1 MVNKLKSFYGIL
13 IIAGVILL
21 SFPENI
27 LGSDRDIDSL
37 KVQLENLAKSEV
49 PALNEIISITV
60 ADVTIEEFLR
70 AVANSSGLNI
80 NVDPALEIR
89 VVNNFSNVRVLDILL
104 FLYEQYDIDLFFIG
118 NIISVKKPFRRE
130 DITPERI
137 GINHDTVT
145 DLYSLDYVNEELGR
159 VAKEITKFTG
169 HNVVLAPGVEKI
181 PVSGYIR
188 NKPFGEALEKFA
200 FSNNLALR
208 VTEDQFYILEPTPRG
223 EEGQKQPPQRDR
235 QSRENEKD
243 TYVLEVKVFGN
254 DKISVT
260 AVEAPIEEA
269 IRKVSEESG
278 NYYFFTSPITGTIT
292 LQIAGA
298 SFEEFLENTLKGSKY
313 IYQIAQGIY
322 VIGEEAN
329 YHLKD
334 FRVIRFQNRTVEK
347 LTEFIPED
355 LSQGLQI
362 KEFPEL
368 NSFLISGSGVQVA
381 KLEAFIR
388 ELDQVVPVILI
399 DVIIVDVKK
408 SYIISTGIE
417 AGIGDQP
424 VETKGKVFPE
434 VDIQMGSKTINDI
447 INSFNGFGWTNLGNV
462 TPNFYLTLKAMED
475 QGFLD
480 VRSTPRL
487 STLNGHEATMSVGE
501 TEFYLEE
508 QSNIIGTQNPQVET
522 IKVYKSVNAELKVT
536 IKPIVA
542 GDEQITLDI
551 VVEQSDFTER
561 ISKYSPP
568 GSVTRKFESSIRV
581 KNQDVI
587 LLGGLEQKSS
597 RESASGTPILSR
609 IPGLKWIFS
618 SRTKERSS
626 TKLNIFIKPT
636 IIG

>member
-1 MVNKLKSFYGIL
+1 MVKRLKSFYGIL

-21 SFPENI
+21 SFPEYI

-37 KVQLENLAKSEV
+37 KVKLENLAKSEV

-89 VVNNFSNVRVLDILL
+89 VVNNFSNVRVMDILL
-104 FLYEQYDIDLFFIG
+104 FLYEQYDIDLSYIG
-118 NIISVKKPFRRE
+118 NIITIKKPPRRE
-130 DITPERI
+130 DITPETV
-137 GINHDTVT
+137 GIHKDTVT

-169 HNVVLAPGVEKI
+169 YNVVLAPGVEKI

-188 NKPFGEALEKFA
+188 NKPFGDALEKFA

-235 QSRENEKD
+235 QTREDEKD
-243 TYVLEVKVFGN
+243 TYTLDVKVFSN

-260 AVEAPIEEA
+260 AVEAPIDEA

-298 SFEEFLENTLKGSKY
+298 SFEEFLENTLKGSKF
-313 IYQIAQGIY
+313 IYQKAQGIY

-424 VETKGKVFPE
+424 METKGKVFPE

-522 IKVYKSVNAELKVT
+522 IKVYKSVNAELKLT

-551 VVEQSDFTER
+551 VVEQSDFTGR
-561 ISKYSPP
+561 ISKYAPP
-568 GSVTRKFESSIRV
+568 GSTTRKFASSIRV

-597 RESASGTPILSR
+597 RESSTGTPFLSR